1 MCTTNQTKLA
11 VALTGALLL
20 SFSASTM
27 AFGSKGRVEPLFS
40 RYAQTYKAPTLSLKV
55 ENFNDKPMEEMNNFN
70 GYTVTLD
77 FTDPIDDISQIK
89 FILPLYTR
97 GRGRLDDDEVINPIY
112 NGRKMKV
119 KSTIG
124 GVRDYASVIYERQT
138 PDWEKKWGVN
148 IAWRAGAGKRM
159 DTLDVT
165 YKGEHVDKFNHNGFN
180 LHGGFKMDTDI
191 QDGEMT
197 FIGNAGLILYIDSD
211 DINFTAEGEAG
222 SNTTTNFFLLSLDSA
237 IMFNTFGRIT
247 PVIETLFEH
256 DFRGYTSF
264 SLSPEIIYTFSDG
277 LDLKFGVPFKLTKRG
292 QNYAAVLEST
302 YRF

>member
-1 MCTTNQTKLA
+1 MYIFNQTRLSGELA
-11 VALTGALLL
+11 CILLL
-20 SFSASTM
+20 ILSTNAI
-27 AFGSKGRVEPLFS
+27 AFGSKGQVEPLFS

-55 ENFNDKPMEEMNNFN
+55 ENFNDKPMEELNNFN

-138 PDWEKKWGVN
+138 PDWEKIWGVN

-180 LHGGFKMDTDI
+180 LQGGFKMDTDI

-222 SNTTTNFFLLSLDSA
+222 SSTSTDFFVLSLDSA
-237 IMFNTFGRIT
+237 ILFNTFGRIT

-264 SLSPEIIYTFSDG
+264 SLSPEIIYTLSNA
-277 LDLKFGVPFKLTKRG
+277 LDIKFGVPFKVTKRG
-292 QNYAAVLEST
+292 QNYAGVLEGT